1 MATPTITNN
10 TSRAR
15 TIGVT
20 AAGAAAGGAAGLV
33 AVVAARGVAAL
44 REDAIQKRAQYN
56 TRETIDGT
64 LFDQRQQYYTSIS
77 IAEYKRNPGDLISS
91 SGILGA
97 LLKIATTFTTVG
109 YKLPL
114 PLKLMDKNSVS
125 WNSEALGK
133 TEQAANDILS
143 KVPGLGTLNNYANIP
158 GAAQALSGLAPNEF
172 LTMLF
177 KGPTYK
183 EFSLQFL
190 ISPRTPQ
197 QSSLFRQMVVQF
209 KNAMAPSLTGGN
221 LLFTYPNVFQIKFHK
236 TTGSGPFLYD
246 FKPAVLKTFTVDYAP
261 ANVPSFYVGTDEP
274 ESFVLNM
281 DFQEIEFW
289 LAGDFK

>member
-1 MATPTITNN
+1 MAQTPTITNN

-15 TIGVT
+15 TAGAVT
-20 AAGAAAGGAAGLV
+20 AGAIAGGAAAAGIIAAAGGI
-33 AVVAARGVAAL
+33 AAL
-44 REDAIQKRAQYN
+44 RENAIQKRSQYS

-77 IAEYKRNPGDLISS
+77 IGEYKRSVPNITQ
-91 SGILGA
+91 
-97 LLKIATTFTTVG
+97 LLNAFLKVATIFTNVG
-109 YKLPL
+109 YKLPI
-114 PLKLMDKNSVS
+114 PIKLIDKNSVNWS
-125 WNSEALGK
+125 AEPLGK
-133 TEQAANDILS
+133 AEQAANAIMDKTPIL
-143 KVPGLGTLNNYANIP
+143 KQANQISNLA

-197 QSSLFRQMVVQF
+197 QSLLFRQMVANF
-209 KNAMAPSLTGGN
+209 KNAMAPSLTAGN
-221 LLFTYPNVFQIKFHK
+221 LLFTYPNVFQIKFNK
-236 TTGSGPFLYD
+236 TTGSGPFLYE

-274 ESFVLNM
+274 ESFVLSM